1 MEQIISVILESG
13 KVAVDMALYILLPVM
28 VVMLALMKLLDAKG
42 VLAWVAK
49 ILAPMVKP
57 FGLPGLGIFAAVK
70 LLFVSFSAPMATFS
84 LMGRNGT
91 SLRHLAATL
100 AMFFTMSQ
108 ANVIFPMTAVG
119 LNLPVVLMTSV
130 IGGLCS
136 TAFCYYLLARN
147 PDWQIETAPE
157 DPELATASDRKT
169 AIQILADGGHEG
181 MKIVI
186 ASIPMLI
193 LAICFVNTLRAT
205 DTISLLSVVL
215 APVLA
220 LIDLPEVTVLP
231 IVTKF
236 IAGGTAFMAVTVDL
250 LNQGQLT
257 VAELNRMAGFVMNPL
272 DVVGVAIILS
282 AAKQLNTVVR
292 AAILASLF
300 GTVVRMV
307 IHVAMF

>member
-1 MEQIISVILESG
+1 MEQIISVILDSG
-13 KVAVDMALYILLPVM
+13 KVAIDMALYILLPVM
-28 VVMLALMKLLDAKG
+28 VVMMALMKLLDAKG
-42 VLAWVAK
+42 ALARVAK
-49 ILAPMVKP
+49 ILAPLVKP

-70 LLFVSFSAPMATFS
+70 LLLVSFSAPMATFS
-84 LMGRNGT
+84 LMSHNGT

-119 LNLPVVLMTSV
+119 LNLPVVVTTSI

-136 TAFCYYLLARN
+136 AAFCYYLLARN
-147 PDWQIETAPE
+147 PDWQLETAPE

-169 AIQILADGGHEG
+169 VIQTLADGGQEG

-205 DTISLLSVVL
+205 DTISLLTVVL

-257 VAELNRMAGFVMNPL
+257 VTELNRMAGFVMNPL

-282 AAKQLNTVVR
+282 AAKKLNTVVR

-300 GTVVRMV
+300 GIVVRMA